1 MQSGIDT
8 LNDSRFSP
16 DNLKNSR
23 GDSMNHWLEI
33 ALLWLAVIVV
43 IACWR

>member
-1 MQSGIDT
+1 MQSGIET
-8 LNDSRFSP
+8 LNDDPYPPTPAR
-16 DNLKNSR
+16 KR
-23 GDSMNHWLEI
+23 REWLNTAIEV

>member
-1 MQSGIDT
+1 VQSGIETINDDEYHPT
-8 LNDSRFSP
+8 PTRKGREWLNTVI
-16 DNLKNSR
+16 
-23 GDSMNHWLEI
+23 EV